1 MMDIFCTGFCIHE
14 QEFLRLC
21 TRSKCLS
28 HKIDMLFFLIYF
40 AALTTSETSEN
51 KVTSTHV
58 FIYLEL
64 AIVCS

>member
-1 MMDIFCTGFCIHE
+1 MMDIFCTGVCIHE

-28 HKIDMLFFLIYF
+28 PKIAVLFFLIYF
-40 AALTTSETSEN
+40 AALTTSQTSES

-58 FIYLEL
+58 LIYLEL